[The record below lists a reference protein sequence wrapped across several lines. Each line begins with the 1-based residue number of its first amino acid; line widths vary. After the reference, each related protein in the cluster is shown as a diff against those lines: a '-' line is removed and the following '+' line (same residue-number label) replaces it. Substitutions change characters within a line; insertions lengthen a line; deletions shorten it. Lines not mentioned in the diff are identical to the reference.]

1 MTKTETLTD
10 HDTYVYTIRDSL
22 YINLGN
28 NCTLTCDFCPKH
40 NGTWMVHDY
49 DMSLEKP
56 PTATMVI
63 DAIND
68 PKQYNEIVF
77 CGYGEP
83 TLRLKPLL
91 EIATW
96 VKAKGGRVRVNTD
109 GLGNLANKRNIL
121 PELSKCVDALSI
133 SLNAQDEETYNLHC
147 KPGLKGSWEAML
159 AFSQE
164 ATKWIDEVSV
174 SAING
179 LEGVDIPK
187 CKQLAEKMGVHFKE
201 RFMDVVG

>member
-1 MTKTETLTD
+1 MNQNKPPTN
-10 HDTYVYTIRDSL
+10 HDTYVYKIRDSL

-28 NCTLTCDFCPKH
+28 HCTLTCDFCPKH

-49 DMSLEKP
+49 DMSLEKTP
-56 PTATMVI
+56 AAAMVI
-63 DAIND
+63 DSIKD
-68 PKQYNEIVF
+68 PKQYDEIVF

-83 TLRLKPLL
+83 TLRLKQLL

-96 VKAKGGRVRVNTD
+96 VKANGGRVRVNTD

-121 PELSKCVDALSI
+121 PDLAKCVDALSI
-133 SLNAQDEETYNLHC
+133 SLNAQDEATYTLHC

-159 AFSQE
+159 AFSKD
-164 ATKWIDEVSV
+164 APNWISDVSV

-179 LEGVDIPK
+179 LDGVDISK
-187 CKQLAEKMGVHFKE
+187 CKELAEELGVHFKE